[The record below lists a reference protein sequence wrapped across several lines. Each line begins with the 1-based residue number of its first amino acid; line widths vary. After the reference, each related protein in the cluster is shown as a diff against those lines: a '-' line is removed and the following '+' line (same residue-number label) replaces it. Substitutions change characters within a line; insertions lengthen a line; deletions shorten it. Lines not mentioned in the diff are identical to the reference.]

1 MSQSKLRR
9 IFEKYPLLFFVLRRI
24 LQTIPLLIGI
34 TFISFLIMK
43 MAPGDYLSQM
53 RANPQISP
61 ETIRRL
67 QHDYGLDKPPL
78 FQYFYWLKNAVMGNF
93 GYSFAYKL
101 PVFHLVG
108 LYALNTL
115 LLAAT
120 SLIFSWAVAIPMGIY
135 AATHKNGFLDR
146 LFSLIAFSGISLPG
160 FFVALVALLVAQKTG
175 LFPIGGMESIN
186 YDTLSPFGKVLDVG
200 KHLILPTL
208 VLGIQELATI
218 IRQMRGNL
226 LDVLH
231 ENYILAARARGLK
244 ERVVIMRH
252 AVRNAINPLITLF
265 GYDLSG
271 LLAGAALVEIVMSWP
286 GLGRL
291 LLNAVLAQDLY
302 LAMGSFVMGAALLI
316 LGNLIADILLAV
328 TDPRIKFS

>member
-1 MSQSKLRR
+1 MLRF
-9 IFEKYPLLFFVLRRI
+9 ILRRI
-24 LQTIPLLIGI
+24 LQTIPLLLGI

-53 RANPQISP
+53 QANPQISAA
-61 ETIRRL
+61 TIARL
-67 QHDYGLDKPPL
+67 RHDYGLDKPPM
-78 FQYFYWLKNAVMGNF
+78 FQYFYWLRNALTGHF
-93 GYSFAYKL
+93 GYSFAFKL
-101 PVFHLVG
+101 PVFKLVG
-108 LYALNTL
+108 FYALNTL
-115 LLAAT
+115 LLTTA
-120 SLIFSWAVAIPMGIY
+120 SLIFSWSVAIPMGIY

-146 LFSLIAFSGISLPG
+146 FFSLIAFSGISLPG

-175 LFPIGGMESIN
+175 WFPIGGMESIN
-186 YDTLSPFGKVLDVG
+186 HSSLSGWGKALDVG
-200 KHLILPTL
+200 KHLVLPTL

-226 LDVLH
+226 LDVLS
-231 ENYILAARARGLK
+231 ENYILASRARGLK
-244 ERVVIMRH
+244 ESVVIMRH
-252 AVRNAINPLITLF
+252 AVRNAINPLITMF

-291 LLNAVLAQDLY
+291 LLNAVLSQDLY
-302 LAMGSFVMGAALLI
+302 LAMGSFVMGAVLLI
-316 LGNLIADILLAV
+316 MGNLIADILLAV

>member
-1 MSQSKLRR
+1 MLRFILRR
-9 IFEKYPLLFFVLRRI
+9 LLQI
-24 LQTIPLLIGI
+24 IPLLLGI

-61 ETIRRL
+61 ETINRL
-67 QHDYGLDKPPL
+67 RHDFGLDRPPL
-78 FQYFYWLKNAVMGNF
+78 VQYFFWLRNALTGNF

-101 PVFHLVG
+101 PVFKLVG

-115 LLAAT
+115 LLALT
-120 SLIFSWAVAIPMGIY
+120 SLVFSWAIAIPMGIY
-135 AATHKNGFLDR
+135 AATHKNGFIDR
-146 LFSLIAFSGISLPG
+146 LVSLIAFSGISLPG
-160 FFVALVALLVAQKTG
+160 FFVALLALLLAQKTG

-186 YDTLSPFGKVLDVG
+186 YSSLSPIGKALDVG
-200 KHLILPTL
+200 RHLILPTV
-208 VLGIQELATI
+208 VLGIQEVATI
-218 IRQMRGNL
+218 MRQMRGNL
-226 LDVLH
+226 LDVLN
-231 ENYILAARARGLK
+231 ENYVLAARARGLK
-244 ERVVIMRH
+244 ERIVITRH

-302 LAMGSFVMGAALLI
+302 LAMGAFVMGAVLLI
-316 LGNLIADILLAV
+316 LGNLVADILLAV